1 MSNQRAN
8 IKQLLP
14 HLYLIDD
21 AGESTCYLICGQ
33 EKAMVIDTANGME
46 DLCAIVRSLTDL
58 PLVVVNTHGH
68 CDHIYGNAFFEEAW
82 LHPADRALAAEHFA
96 MFQEDYDQRGLT
108 ACPFRDAAIGQVF
121 DLGGLTLEVV
131 ELKGHTAG
139 SIGLLDRQDRI
150 LFSGDGVIPHIW
162 MQLDHSLSLAELQQM
177 LQSLKAQ
184 HGSEFDRILT
194 GHAKD
199 FLSAGLVDM
208 LLQGCGELLS
218 GQREN
223 DKPYE
228 YFGGTCWKHPLGD
241 GDPDHVIVY
250 TEDKL

>member
-1 MSNQRAN
+1 MSTQRAI

-21 AGESTCYLICGQ
+21 AGESTCYLVCGQ

-46 DLCAIVRSLTDL
+46 DLHAIIRTLTDL

-96 MFQEDYDQRGLT
+96 MFQEEYDKQGLK
-108 ACPFRDAAIGQVF
+108 ACPFRDAAVGQVF
-121 DLGGLTLEVV
+121 DLGGLELEVV
-131 ELKGHTAG
+131 DLKGHTAG

-150 LFSGDGVIPHIW
+150 LFSGDGLNPHIW
-162 MQLDHSLSLAELQQM
+162 MQLDHSLPIAALRQTILDLQN
-177 LQSLKAQ
+177 Q
-184 HGSEFDRILT
+184 HGGEFDHILT

-199 FLSAGLVDM
+199 FRGADLTDM
-208 LLQGCGELLS
+208 LLRGCEELLA
-218 GQREN
+218 GQRST
-223 DKPYE
+223 DMPYE
-228 YFGGTCWKHPLGD
+228 YFGGTCWQHPISDVPGE
-241 GDPDHVIVY
+241 VIVY
-250 TEDKL
+250 TESKL

>member
-1 MSNQRAN
+1 MSNQRAI

-21 AGESTCYLICGQ
+21 AGESTCYLVCGQ
-33 EKAMVIDTANGME
+33 ERAMVIDTVNGME
-46 DLCAIVRSLTDL
+46 DLHTIVRTLTDL

-96 MFQEDYDQRGLT
+96 MFQEEYDKRSLK

-121 DLGGLTLEVV
+121 DLGGLELEVV
-131 ELKGHTAG
+131 DLKGHTAG
-139 SIGLLDRQDRI
+139 SIGLLDKQDRI
-150 LFSGDGVIPHIW
+150 LFSGDGLNPHIW
-162 MQLDHSLSLAELQQM
+162 MQLDHSLAIATLRQTILD
-177 LQSLKAQ
+177 LKTQ
-184 HGSEFDRILT
+184 HGSEFDHILT

-199 FLSAGLVDM
+199 LRSADLTDM
-208 LLQGCGELLS
+208 LLRGCEELLS
-218 GQREN
+218 GQREK
-223 DKPYE
+223 DSPYE
-228 YFGGTCWKHPLGD
+228 YFGGTCWQHPISDVPGE
-241 GDPDHVIVY
+241 VIVY

>member
-1 MSNQRAN
+1 MSEQRAI

-46 DLCAIVRSLTDL
+46 DLYAIVRTLTDL
-58 PLVVVNTHGH
+58 PLAVVNTHGH
-68 CDHIYGNAFFEEAW
+68 CDHIYGNAFFEEAY

-96 MFQEDYDQRGLT
+96 MFQAEYDQRGLK

-131 ELKGHTAG
+131 DLKGHTAG
-139 SIGLLDRQDRI
+139 SIGLLDKQDRL
-150 LFSGDGVIPHIW
+150 LFSGDGLNLHIW
-162 MQLDHSLSLAELQQM
+162 MQLDHSLSIATLRQTILD
-177 LQSLKAQ
+177 LKAQ

-194 GHAKD
+194 GHAQD
-199 FLSAGLVDM
+199 FRGAELVDM
-208 LLQGCGELLS
+208 LLKGCDEFLA
-218 GQREN
+218 GQRSA
-223 DKPYE
+223 DKPYH
-228 YFGGTCWKHPLGD
+228 YFGGQCWQHPLSD
-241 GDPDHVIVY
+241 NPDEVIVY